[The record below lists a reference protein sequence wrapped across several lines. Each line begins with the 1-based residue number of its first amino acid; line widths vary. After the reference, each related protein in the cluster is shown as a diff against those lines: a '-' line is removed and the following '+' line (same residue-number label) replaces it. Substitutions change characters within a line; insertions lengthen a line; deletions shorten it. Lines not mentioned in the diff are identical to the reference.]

1 MNIGL
6 LGMGTI
12 GSGVFEILEK
22 RSDIRVSRVLDLREI
37 AGLEGRLTRRFED
50 ILEDPAIDTV
60 VELLGGLEPAHT
72 FAVRSMQAGKHF
84 VTANKLMVSTHF
96 SELMRVADEAGVE
109 FRFSACVGGGIPY
122 LYNLLRARRADRVLE
137 VGGIVNGTTNLIL
150 DTMQS
155 TGADFQEV
163 LLQAQRMGYAEAD
176 PSADI
181 DGLDARSKLS
191 ISMNLAF
198 DVCIDPAAIPT
209 AGIRHLHK
217 GDVEAFAALGYACRF
232 LTRAVRQEDGRLSA
246 YVEPTLLP
254 ASAIEAAVGKKR
266 QSDFLHRRICRR
278 AEIFRPGSGEIP
290 HWIRGRGGFDRHSRP
305 GQASALRELRADRPC
320 EPSGFAEL
328 LSAHLRPAEC
338 GSRIAGRKP
347 LSHPPAARGR
357 NAFAGGRNAPRRSG
371 TVLCRNPRINTGGQK
386 PLAALT
392 NSSFAHIIGKEKIGC
407 ER

>member
-22 RSDIRVSRVLDLREI
+22 RSDIRVSRVLDLRDI

-181 DGLDARSKLS
+181 DGLDARSKLA

-254 ASAIEAAVGKKR
+254 ASAIEAAVGKNDNLISFTGEYAGVQKFFGQGAGKFPTGYAVVEDLIDILGPDR
-266 QSDFLHRRICRR
+266 LPLCGRYAPTDLANHLVSQSYYLRTSAPLNVEAESLGENRYRTRPLPVGEMHSRAEEMRR
-278 AEIFRPGSGEIP
+278 ADP
-290 HWIRGRGGFDRHSRP
+290 
-305 GQASALRELRADRPC
+305 EL
-320 EPSGFAEL
+320 F
-328 LSAHLRPAEC
+328 
-338 GSRIAGRKP
+338 
-347 LSHPPAARGR
+347 
-357 NAFAGGRNAPRRSG
+357 FAGIR
-371 TVLCRNPRINTGGQK
+371 
-386 PLAALT
+386 
-392 NSSFAHIIGKEKIGC
+392 E
-407 ER
+407 